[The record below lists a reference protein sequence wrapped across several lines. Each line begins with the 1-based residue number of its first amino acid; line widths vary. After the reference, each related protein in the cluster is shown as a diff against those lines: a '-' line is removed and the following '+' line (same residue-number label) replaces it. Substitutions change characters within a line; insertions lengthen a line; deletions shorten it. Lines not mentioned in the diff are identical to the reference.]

1 VEGVRKKHALLRKS
15 EYVECASTLNPE
27 GTDMQDRHKGRPETI
42 GFTLSA
48 AVPVE
53 AVGFVLKAMFDAG
66 CPPNGLDIKAIID
79 GGTNGHATAIDA
91 PAARGLPRR
100 PLQKHASNFRA
111 EHIREAILAILSAQS
126 SMQRKGLF
134 AAVREK
140 LGEAIHEAR
149 LSNVV
154 SDFMNSGVISSD
166 GKGLYS
172 LTKSGKHELAHPAPT
187 HITNADFAY
196 SIIKAEPLRKFHL
209 EEIEAAF
216 EADGR
221 APTSAKSSVSHLA
234 HKGVIKRLLPSTFM
248 LAPGA

>member
-1 VEGVRKKHALLRKS
+1 
-15 EYVECASTLNPE
+15 
-27 GTDMQDRHKGRPETI
+27 MQDRHKGRPETI

-66 CPPNGLDIKAIID
+66 CPPNGLDIKAIIG

-91 PAARGLPRR
+91 PAAPALPRQ
-100 PLQKHASNFRA
+100 QKHASNFRA
-111 EHIREAILAILSAQS
+111 EHIREAMLAILSARS
-126 SMQRKGLF
+126 SIQRKELF

-154 SDFMNSGVISSD
+154 STFMSSDVISSN
-166 GKGLYS
+166 GNGLYT
-172 LTKSGKHELAHPAPT
+172 LTKTGIREASHEPAPA
-187 HITNADFAY
+187 HMTNADFAY
-196 SIIKAEPLRKFHL
+196 SVIKAEPLRKFHL
-209 EEIEAAF
+209 KEIEAAF

-221 APTSAKSSVSHLA
+221 APSSAKDTVSRLA
-234 HKGVIKRLLPSTFM
+234 QKGIIKRTHPRTFM